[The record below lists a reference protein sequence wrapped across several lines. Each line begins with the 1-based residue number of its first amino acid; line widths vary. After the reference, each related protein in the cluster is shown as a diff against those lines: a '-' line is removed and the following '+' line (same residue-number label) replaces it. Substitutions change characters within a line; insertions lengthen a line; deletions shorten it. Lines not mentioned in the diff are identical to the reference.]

1 MKIKLFIACMLIQ
14 LLSGGAA
21 YSSQDWYSPRDTD
34 EYDLVLPLGEIDNQ
48 QWSIV
53 LRRIEVPG
61 REFWLSGERFIDL
74 GQGGDVDVYERPVSV
89 EIRGVT
95 RADKNWLIW
104 LGKYEVS
111 IGQYAYIMGD
121 HDLRLGL
128 ESYNRF
134 QSTPVDIDELISDP
148 KALNRFLAK
157 PVQRVPP
164 SDISE
169 FIRRLNQRCYIYKP
183 CRDQLPA
190 IGHDEVDREVK
201 YLPFF
206 RLPNEIE
213 WEYAVR
219 GVSIKPSKY
228 RDKLPVS
235 KRKLDNYAQLQ
246 KVRSI
251 GKKKSLFGFYDMFG
265 NVAELIS
272 DRMSP
277 EIGVPG
283 SGARLAKGGKALK
296 SFSREIYSSLREE
309 VVEFEWHRD
318 SAIPKTTSLARIGFR
333 LALGTPLTAFSTT
346 AERER
351 PSSDSSVSKELPKA
365 GGGMTQDF
373 TVILD
378 SLSTSRNLNREQL
391 VNLTEQLA
399 TALERLQIR
408 ETKVNTRMASVIG
421 DNTLTKLVRIW
432 AVLKEVKIRDEVLDK
447 YVQDPDSVTARIQ
460 ARLTRMEQR
469 NEQDTRL
476 IGRLQQEYE
485 IALRALSDIPG
496 VSGDSIDLID
506 LKTFEQSEDTALLAS
521 AGVKLLRQ
529 QLIALQRSIPIDI
542 GGEVMS
548 HYPL

>member
-1 MKIKLFIACMLIQ
+1 
-14 LLSGGAA
+14 
-21 YSSQDWYSPRDTD
+21 
-34 EYDLVLPLGEIDNQ
+34 
-48 QWSIV
+48 
-53 LRRIEVPG
+53 
-61 REFWLSGERFIDL
+61 
-74 GQGGDVDVYERPVSV
+74 
-89 EIRGVT
+89 
-95 RADKNWLIW
+95 
-104 LGKYEVS
+104 
-111 IGQYAYIMGD
+111 
-121 HDLRLGL
+121 
-128 ESYNRF
+128 
-134 QSTPVDIDELISDP
+134 
-148 KALNRFLAK
+148 
-157 PVQRVPP
+157 
-164 SDISE
+164 
-169 FIRRLNQRCYIYKP
+169 
-183 CRDQLPA
+183 
-190 IGHDEVDREVK
+190 
-201 YLPFF
+201 
-206 RLPNEIE
+206 
-213 WEYAVR
+213 
-219 GVSIKPSKY
+219 
-228 RDKLPVS
+228 
-235 KRKLDNYAQLQ
+235 
-246 KVRSI
+246 
-251 GKKKSLFGFYDMFG
+251 
-265 NVAELIS
+265 
-272 DRMSP
+272 
-277 EIGVPG
+277 
-283 SGARLAKGGKALK
+283 
-296 SFSREIYSSLREE
+296 
-309 VVEFEWHRD
+309 
-318 SAIPKTTSLARIGFR
+318 
-333 LALGTPLTAFSTT
+333 
-346 AERER
+346 
-351 PSSDSSVSKELPKA
+351 
-365 GGGMTQDF
+365 MTQDF